1 MKPLT
6 NFFKPLFR
14 TILSFGA
21 FMGIWFLASF
31 FFEPYVL
38 PSPLEIADNFDRLY
52 TPDLLNHL
60 RITLLRVMA
69 GFMLSFAAGTSL
81 GILGHVLKITPWM
94 EGAMMMVQ
102 VVPGVIL
109 GVILLLLV
117 GQGSKVPVMLIVVLT
132 TPLIAMNTGTALSRR
147 NPSMEG
153 VIRSF
158 GGTGRHF
165 VRDLYLPMLVPAM
178 RSNAGIGMA
187 MAVKVVVLGEFIATD
202 NGLGH
207 LINVAR
213 IYFNM
218 AEVLF
223 YVVIILV
230 LILGFQL
237 MIDAVFFF
245 FLKKY
250 FYPG

>member
-6 NFFKPLFR
+6 NFFRPL
-14 TILSFGA
+14 LSLGA
-21 FMGIWFLASF
+21 FMGIWSLASL

-38 PSPLEIADNFDRLY
+38 PSPLEIVEDFDHLY
-52 TPDLLNHL
+52 TPDLLDHL
-60 RITLLRVMA
+60 RITLLRVIA
-69 GFMLSFAAGTSL
+69 GFMVSFAAGTSM
-81 GILGHVLKITPWM
+81 GILGHVLKITPWV

-102 VVPGVIL
+102 VIPGVIL

-117 GQGSKVPVMLIVVLT
+117 GQGSEVPVMLIIVLT
-132 TPLIAMNTGTALSRR
+132 TPLIAMNTGAALARR

-153 VIRSF
+153 VILSF
-158 GGTGRHF
+158 GGTRRHL
-165 VRDLYLPMLVPAM
+165 VKDLYLPMLVPAM

-202 NGLGH
+202 NGLGY
-207 LINVAR
+207 LINMAR

-218 AEVLF
+218 ADVLF
-223 YVVIILV
+223 YVMIILV

>member
-1 MKPLT
+1 
-6 NFFKPLFR
+6 
-14 TILSFGA
+14 
-21 FMGIWFLASF
+21 MGVWSVASF
-31 FFEPYVL
+31 FFDPFIL
-38 PSPLEIADNFDRLY
+38 PSPLEIMQDLDRLCH
-52 TPDLLNHL
+52 PRLMDHLN
-60 RITLLRVMA
+60 ITLFRVFW
-69 GFMLSFAAGTSL
+69 GFSVSFAAGTST
-81 GILGHVLKITPWM
+81 GTLGHVLKITPWV
-94 EGAMMMVQ
+94 ERFMMMAQ

-109 GVILLLLV
+109 GVILLLMV
-117 GQGSKVPVMLIVVLT
+117 GQGSKVPVMLIIVLT
-132 TPLIAMNTGTALSRR
+132 TPLIAMNTGTALARR
-147 NPSMEG
+147 NPAMEG
-153 VIRSF
+153 VILSL
-158 GGTGRHF
+158 GGTRRHL

-187 MAVKVVVLGEFIATD
+187 MAVKVVVLGEFIAAD

-218 AEVLF
+218 ADVMF

-237 MIDAVFFF
+237 MIDAVFFL